1 MWVEG
6 IIIYLC
12 WVALVIIEVV
22 KSCQNVMVLITFSG
36 MTSVLLPASHYAEI
50 GPVLLAPKTCVP
62 QPFYASLI
70 IEWVEINKIRGLQVS
85 PSHPNRIYDLDF
97 IFKAASQ
104 RPTIPC
110 DLSNE

>member
-1 MWVEG
+1 
-6 IIIYLC
+6 
-12 WVALVIIEVV
+12 
-22 KSCQNVMVLITFSG
+22 
-36 MTSVLLPASHYAEI
+36 MTSQLLATPPHNPDAEI
-50 GPVLLAPKTCVP
+50 GPVLLDPKTCVL

-104 RPTIPC
+104 RPAILVTFQMNELGYW
-110 DLSNE
+110 DDALKRLSMFI